1 MRTAFRVMLALG
13 LMVML
18 VASLAG
24 VAIWQE
30 VLSAPGLH
38 ITINDEEL
46 SAASFG
52 LGDFLGLVLGLG
64 IAGVVVLLVV
74 PVVLLFSV
82 GLPLLIVGGV
92 LAFVCLLFSGI
103 GAVLFSPLFLFGLL
117 LWLLLRRPKS
127 AKSHTPPQALKA

>member
-1 MRTAFRVMLALG
+1 MRTAFKVVLAFGLVM
-13 LMVML
+13 ML
-18 VASLAG
+18 LASLAG
-24 VAIWQE
+24 VAIWHE
-30 VLSAPGLH
+30 LASSPGLH

-46 SAASFG
+46 SAAGFG

-74 PVVLLFSV
+74 PVVLLFSI

-92 LAFVCLLFSGI
+92 LALLCLLFSGI

-117 LWLLLRRPKS
+117 LWLILRKPRKI
-127 AKSHTPPQALKA
+127 AKA